1 MLHQVIHNMLFPYY
15 GDTEQLQY
23 LLKPQSTIY
32 RLLIAKELVR
42 KYLNIASSRNQEEPF
57 YKAIASEID
66 DELQNYSRDRLNSY
80 RRHLRRYGPNPPN
93 LPLFLS
99 TVFSNYF
106 PVDV

>member
-1 MLHQVIHNMLFPYY
+1 MLHQIIQNMLYPYY

-23 LLKPQSTIY
+23 YLRPESTIY

-42 KYLNIASSRNQEEPF
+42 KYLNIAAARDHQDDF

-80 RRHLRRYGPNPPN
+80 RRHLRRHGPNPPN